1 MILAFAGGVG
11 GARLANGLARI
22 LPAGGLT
29 VAVNTG
35 DDFEHLGLHI
45 SPDPDTVLYTLAG
58 LNDPER
64 GWGLAGETFA
74 CMAAVKRLGG
84 EHWFALGDRDLATHL
99 ERTRRLATGETL
111 SRIIADFAARFG
123 INQAIVPV
131 TDDRLRTLV
140 HTADGELTFQDYFV
154 RRRCEPAVTALVFEG
169 AAQASPSPGLAA
181 LMQSPDLQGI
191 IICPSNPFLS
201 IDPILAVPG
210 IRTWL
215 THRRVPCIAVSPLIG
230 GRAVKGPIAKM
241 LAELSLDATP
251 RAIAEHYLGLID
263 GLIIDRA
270 DTLQAFGEC
279 HITDTLMRDVPGQ
292 ERLAR
297 DSLNYLEQLRSTAL
311 K

>member
-22 LPAGGLT
+22 LPAGSLT

-58 LNDPER
+58 LNDAER

-84 EHWFALGDRDLATHL
+84 EDWFALGDRDLATHI

-111 SRIIADFAARFG
+111 SQITADFAARLG
-123 INQAIVPV
+123 INQAIIPV

-140 HTADGELTFQDYFV
+140 RTPAGELSFQDYFV
-154 RRRCEPAVTALVFEG
+154 RQRCEPAVTALVFDG
-169 AAQASPSPGLAA
+169 AETATPSPALAT
-181 LMQSPDLQGI
+181 LMQSPELQGV

-210 IRTWL
+210 IRDWL
-215 THRRVPCIAVSPLIG
+215 RRRRIPCIAVSPLIG
-230 GRAVKGPIAKM
+230 GKAVKGPAAKM
-241 LAELSLDATP
+241 MAELDLEATP

-270 DTLQAFGEC
+270 DTLQALGEC
-279 HITDTLMRDVPGQ
+279 HITDTLMRNIEGQ

-297 DSLNYLEQLRSTAL
+297 ESLNYLERQRRA
-311 K
+311 